1 MNPHNL
7 QSPLSLRHESK
18 VIELDLAAPDWLMP
32 CNSHHGPQS
41 YANMGPV
48 AACNRV
54 SSSLTHKSS
63 EHGQS
68 LAGYNRPWAPSIMM
82 HSSDMTDPYRGG
94 YHGSRTGA
102 SSMPVPAMDN
112 LGHWTLPGNDTESS
126 TIVPAQ
132 TMVDV
137 DATMSDG
144 SFQDSS
150 FQGSSFS
157 SPTRQP
163 LKDTATFHNIKQESD
178 RFESSRLDYFDASPP
193 LAYRSI
199 RDECGFDLKDAKRLS
214 RSARITKRRTK
225 PEQYAELIKILPTGK
240 RHECYFEYP
249 DGTVC
254 KKKFQ
259 RVEHLRRHLFTHTGG
274 PYVFCPVPECKKNTE
289 GFGGGRKDNL
299 RQHFKTHLRQTS
311 TSRNDRR
318 SFDEFYTLL
327 RQTLPEEEAEKSIAK
342 LEEWRLEG
350 GHLKS
355 ENGSVGKSR
364 GDSWLM

>member
-1 MNPHNL
+1 MM
-7 QSPLSLRHESK
+7 QS
-18 VIELDLAAPDWLMP
+18 
-32 CNSHHGPQS
+32 
-41 YANMGPV
+41 
-48 AACNRV
+48 
-54 SSSLTHKSS
+54 TH
-63 EHGQS
+63 
-68 LAGYNRPWAPSIMM
+68 
-82 HSSDMTDPYRGG
+82 MTNAYRGD
-94 YHGSRTGA
+94 YHGNRTGA
-102 SSMPVPAMDN
+102 SSMAAPAMDD
-112 LGHWTLPGNDTESS
+112 LGHWNLVGNEPGAESS

-137 DATMSDG
+137 DAIMSDG

-150 FQGSSFS
+150 FQGSNFS

-163 LKDTATFHNIKQESD
+163 SRDTASFHSIKQEGDPSAYKSN
-178 RFESSRLDYFDASPP
+178 RFDYFDASPP
-193 LAYRSI
+193 LGFRSVG
-199 RDECGFDLKDAKRLS
+199 DESGFDSKEAGRLS
-214 RSARITKRRTK
+214 RSTRITKRRAK
-225 PEQYAELIKILPTGK
+225 PGQHAELIKILPTGK

-254 KKKFQ
+254 QKKFQ

-327 RQTLPEEEAEKSIAK
+327 RRTFPEEEAEKSIGK

-364 GDSWLM
+364 GDSWVMRE

>member
-1 MNPHNL
+1 MNPHHL
-7 QSPLSLRHESK
+7 QSPLSLRREPN
-18 VIELDLAAPDWLMP
+18 VVGLDLAAPDWLMP
-32 CNSHHGPQS
+32 SNSRHGTQP
-41 YANMGPV
+41 YANTGLL
-48 AACNRV
+48 ASSNRI
-54 SSSLTHKSS
+54 SSILAHKSP
-63 EHGQS
+63 EEEQS
-68 LAGYNRPWAPSIMM
+68 MAGYNRPWTSSIMM
-82 HSSDMTDPYRGG
+82 QSSGMTDPYRGG
-94 YHGSRTGA
+94 YHVSRTGA
-102 SSMPVPAMDN
+102 SSMAVPVRDN
-112 LGHWTLPGNDTESS
+112 LGHWTLPSSETESP

-144 SFQDSS
+144 SFQDSG

-157 SPTRQP
+157 SPTRQS
-163 LKDTATFHNIKQESD
+163 LKDTATFHNIKQEGGE
-178 RFESSRLDYFDASPP
+178 FESSSLGYFDASPP
-193 LAYRSI
+193 LAYRSTG
-199 RDECGFDLKDAKRLS
+199 DESEFSFKDAKRLS

-225 PEQYAELIKILPTGK
+225 PEQYTELIKILPTGK

-249 DGTVC
+249 DGTIC

-274 PYVFCPVPECKKNTE
+274 SYVFCPVPECKKSTE

-318 SFDEFYTLL
+318 SFDEFYSLI
-327 RQTLPEEEAEKSIAK
+327 RQTFPEEEAEKSIAK

-364 GDSWLM
+364 ADS